1 MNTEEKQVA
10 EMTTSELEQLLK
22 QKKEA
27 EKQIVSNNKK
37 ALEELQDEFIDKF
50 INHLFDKHNSVSELI
65 KEMFADFEI
74 MKPLKA
80 EVRGVDIDKQYSHT
94 ITKTTKD
101 MAITIGYNN
110 TPSFDGT
117 ETEGITIIKNYLNT
131 LAEDNPKLVLAN
143 KIINILL
150 KTNPKT
156 GELNVSKAM
165 ELNELR
171 GDFHSQEFNKGMDM
185 LLAARYNKITSSFV
199 QGWQNKEVNGRIE
212 ILKFR
217 FSI

>member
-1 MNTEEKQVA
+1 METKPIT
-10 EMTTSELEQLLK
+10 EMTTAEVEAYLK
-22 QKKEA
+22 GKKEI
-27 EKQIVSNNKK
+27 EKQQVIGNKR
-37 ALEELQDEFIDKF
+37 ALQEVDDEFIDKF
-50 INHLFDKHNSVSELI
+50 IPRLFDVHSSLSQLI
-65 KEMFADFEI
+65 KEMFIDFEI

-80 EVRGVDIDKQYSHT
+80 EVRGVKIDKQYSHT
-94 ITKTTKD
+94 ITKSSKD
-101 MAITIGYNN
+101 KAITIGYNY
-110 TPSFDGT
+110 TPAFDGT
-117 ETEGITIIKNYLNT
+117 ETEGITIIKEYLNT

-171 GDFHSQEFNKGMDM
+171 NDFNSEVFNQGMDM
-185 LLAARYNKITSSFV
+185 LLEARYNKITSSFV
-199 QGWQNKEVNGRIE
+199 QGWENKEVDGRLKT
-212 ILKFR
+212 LKFR

>member
-1 MNTEEKQVA
+1 METKDL
-10 EMTTSELEQLLK
+10 TTAELEQLLK

-27 EKQIVSNNKK
+27 EKQQILNNKQ

-50 INHLFDKHNSVSELI
+50 IDPLFDKHNAVSELI
-65 KEMFADFEI
+65 KEMFVDFEI

-94 ITKTTKD
+94 ITKSTKD
-101 MAITIGYNN
+101 TAICIGYNN
-110 TPSFDGT
+110 TPAFDGT

-156 GELNVSKAM
+156 GELNVAKAM

-171 GDFHSQEFNKGMDM
+171 NDFNSTVFNNGMDM
-185 LLAARYNKITSSFV
+185 LLEARYNKITSSFV

-212 ILKFR
+212 TLKFR

>member
-1 MNTEEKQVA
+1 MNTTEKPITAMTAA
-10 EMTTSELEQLLK
+10 EIGQFWK

-27 EKQIVSNNKK
+27 EKQIVLGNKK
-37 ALEELQDEFIDKF
+37 ALEEVEDEFIDKF
-50 INHLFDKHNSVSELI
+50 ISRLFSKHDSLSGLI
-65 KEMFADFEI
+65 KEMFVEFEI
-74 MKPLKA
+74 IKPLKA
-80 EVRGVDIDKQYSHT
+80 EVRGVKIEKQYSHT
-94 ITKTTKD
+94 ITRSTKD
-101 MAITIGYNN
+101 KAITIGYNY
-110 TPSFDGT
+110 TAAFDGT

-165 ELNELR
+165 ELDELR
-171 GDFHSQEFNKGMDM
+171 NDFNSEAFNTGMDM
-185 LLAARYNKITSSFV
+185 LLKARYNKITSSFV
-199 QGWQNKEVNGRIE
+199 SGWQNKEIDGRIKV
-212 ILKFR
+212 LKFR